1 MKNMEVFNRMQTK
14 LHFKEDMIKRKMK
27 YAGHVMRGSS
37 GLSHL
42 QILEG
47 RLEGKQKIGSP
58 KIKWMDDIT
67 DWRRLETYGEVKRA
81 AEQKES
87 LRLMV

>member
-1 MKNMEVFNRMQTK
+1 
-14 LHFKEDMIKRKMK
+14 MIKRKLK

-47 RLEGKQKIGSP
+47 RLEEKQKVGGP
-58 KIKWMDDIT
+58 KRKWMNDVT
-67 DWRRLETYGEVKRA
+67 EWARLKT
-81 AEQKES
+81 
-87 LRLMV
+87 